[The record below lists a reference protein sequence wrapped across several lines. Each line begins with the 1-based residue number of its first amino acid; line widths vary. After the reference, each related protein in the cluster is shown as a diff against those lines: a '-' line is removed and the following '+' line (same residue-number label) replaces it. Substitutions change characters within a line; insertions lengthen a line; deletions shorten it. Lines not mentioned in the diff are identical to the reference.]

1 MQSDGLHYV
10 SFIDLILNS
19 FYVPVNG
26 VVEVILIISVHCGE
40 VLYQW
45 LLGWIH
51 VAQFISIANQHS
63 VAILIIIVLARVF
76 NFIMLLPFLKN
87 NQV

>member
-1 MQSDGLHYV
+1 MGYIHMQSDGLHYV

-19 FYVPVNG
+19 FYVNG
-26 VVEVILIISVHCGE
+26 VVEVILIISVHCEE

-63 VAILIIIVLARVF
+63 VAILIIIVLARV
-76 NFIMLLPFLKN
+76 
-87 NQV
+87 